1 MNTLV
6 GKLMAQKDSPAVTE
20 EELRDTF
27 GNAPTMLEFEEA
39 YQVNYKKELGRGA
52 FSKVYECTR
61 KMDGLTYAAKVVKFN
76 NQKTLAKDMAALKVE
91 AKICGLVSH
100 PHVVGF
106 YNMFISPEQAVLVF
120 EEVSGGELFD
130 EIVARTHYSEK
141 DASDCIA
148 QILDA
153 VKLVHAKGIIHRD
166 IKPEN
171 LLLTKSKKTKLTDFG
186 LAILTKE
193 TKFHGFCGTPSYMAP
208 ELVERKPYNTPIDV
222 WACGVVLY
230 ILLVGY
236 QPFWA
241 DTTKNNDELYKVIC
255 SGELDFP
262 SEDWDTVSPRALDL
276 VKRMLGAD
284 PNKRI
289 TVQQCLEHEFISGT
303 THNTLNRTATIA
315 NLRKFNAKRKLKGA
329 MRAVRTGM
337 SLFSLARAGSIRKTL
352 SAASV
357 EAASQNAKEQTD
369 MIAELKQSPSKNLPG
384 LPIEMVLQA
393 NRMLINSITTRN
405 WTVYKELVSKTMTC
419 FEPEAEGVLVEGLE
433 FHRFF
438 FDIPLAKTTPAPNT
452 TLLNEK
458 CKMLGQSAALVT
470 YVRVVQSMVNGAP
483 QIKKSVESRVW
494 QKVDGK
500 WVNIHFHR
508 TGCKTI

>member
-1 MNTLV
+1 
-6 GKLMAQKDSPAVTE
+6 MA
-20 EELRDTF
+20 
-27 GNAPTMLEFEEA
+27 
-39 YQVNYKKELGRGA
+39 
-52 FSKVYECTR
+52 
-61 KMDGLTYAAKVVKFN
+61 
-76 NQKTLAKDMAALKVE
+76 
-91 AKICGLVSH
+91 
-100 PHVVGF
+100 
-106 YNMFISPEQAVLVF
+106 
-120 EEVSGGELFD
+120 
-130 EIVARTHYSEK
+130 
-141 DASDCIA
+141 
-148 QILDA
+148 
-153 VKLVHAKGIIHRD
+153 
-166 IKPEN
+166 N
-171 LLLTKSKKTKLTDFG
+171 LQL
-186 LAILTKE
+186 
-193 TKFHGFCGTPSYMAP
+193 
-208 ELVERKPYNTPIDV
+208 
-222 WACGVVLY
+222 
-230 ILLVGY
+230 
-236 QPFWA
+236 Q
-241 DTTKNNDELYKVIC
+241 
-255 SGELDFP
+255 
-262 SEDWDTVSPRALDL
+262 
-276 VKRMLGAD
+276 AD

-369 MIAELKQSPSKNLPG
+369 MIAELVSGMMPMAPLPKPARAVRLRDLTGGVRIPAFPPTHVPPLPSTLAPHFAQPQPRIRNIWGSSGRTRLGDLRARSPSSPLGPSLADAVFRGITSVSQKQSPSKNLPG

-438 FDIPLAKTTPAPNT
+438 FDSTCHRTRTRTLCDAMGAACAGVGVDVKPTPIDAEWLKPGPPLPSPLPPLPSRAVGSAVPLAKTTPAPNT